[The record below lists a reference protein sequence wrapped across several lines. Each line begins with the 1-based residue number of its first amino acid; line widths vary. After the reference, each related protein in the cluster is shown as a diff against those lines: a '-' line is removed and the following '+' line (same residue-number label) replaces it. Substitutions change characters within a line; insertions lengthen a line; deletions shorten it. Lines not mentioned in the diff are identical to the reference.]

1 MDNIIKVTGQQ
12 QERIKLPMCGK
23 DREGNLYEVD
33 NLSLLKNGKRFLPV
47 MGEFHYSRYEPAD
60 WEEEILKMKAGG
72 IRIVAAYVF
81 WIHHEERKGEWDF
94 TGCRD
99 LRGFLDVCG
108 KTGMQVWLRIGPW
121 AHGECRNG
129 GFPDWLVKECT
140 DRLRSNDPVY
150 LQEVRRFYQKIGGT
164 GGRPYGKRRRP
175 HNRHSAGK

>member
-72 IRIVAAYVF
+72 IRIVAA
-81 WIHHEERKGEWDF
+81 
-94 TGCRD
+94 
-99 LRGFLDVCG
+99 
-108 KTGMQVWLRIGPW
+108 
-121 AHGECRNG
+121 
-129 GFPDWLVKECT
+129 
-140 DRLRSNDPVY
+140 
-150 LQEVRRFYQKIGGT
+150 
-164 GGRPYGKRRRP
+164 
-175 HNRHSAGK
+175 

>member
-94 TGCRD
+94 TGGRD

-129 GFPDWLVKECT
+129 GFPDWLVKEY
-140 DRLRSNDPVY
+140 RQASQQRPGISAGGQAVLSENR
-150 LQEVRRFYQKIGGT
+150 GT